1 MTDLARGALWMMGA
15 ILSFTT
21 MAIAGREAMVGYD
34 TFELMSYRSMVGVAI
49 VCVGLSL
56 TKSWGK
62 VKTDR
67 LNVHLLRNGAHFTGQ
82 NLWFLGISL
91 APLAQ
96 VITLE
101 FTSPI
106 WLILLAPFFLGERLT
121 RARMVAV
128 ALAFFGVLLVARPD
142 TATLNL
148 GTLAAATCA
157 VFFAITNIATKRL
170 TKHEETASI
179 LFWLTVMQLVFG
191 LVMAGWDGDMAPL
204 QWAYALPLLLVGLA
218 GLSAHYCLTT
228 ALSLA
233 PAATI
238 IPIDFARL
246 PLVALLG
253 WALYAEQVDMGLI
266 VGGSMIL
273 VGNYINIVSSRQQVP
288 AS

>member
-1 MTDLARGALWMMGA
+1 MSELARGALWMIGA

-21 MAIAGREAMVGYD
+21 MAIAGREAMQAYD
-34 TFELMSYRSMVGVAI
+34 TFEVMSYRSMVGVI
-49 VCVGLSL
+49 VVCGALSI
-56 TKSWGK
+56 TKSWHK
-62 VKTDR
+62 VKTNR
-67 LNVHLLRNGAHFTGQ
+67 LSLHLLRNGAHFTGQ
-82 NLWFLGISL
+82 NLWFFGISL

-128 ALAFFGVLLVARPD
+128 ALAFVGVLLVARPD

-157 VFFAITNIATKRL
+157 IFFAVTNIATKRL
-170 TKHEETASI
+170 TQHEETASI
-179 LFWLTVMQLVFG
+179 LFWLTTMQLVFG
-191 LVMAGWDGDMAPL
+191 LVMAGWDGEMEPL
-204 QWAYALPLLLVGLA
+204 KWAFALPLLLVGLA

-253 WALYAEQVDMGLI
+253 LVLYGEPLDMGLI
-266 VGGSMIL
+266 LGGSMIL
-273 VGNYINIVSSRQQVP
+273 AGNYINIVSSRQQIR

>member
-1 MTDLARGALWMMGA
+1 M
-15 ILSFTT
+15 
-21 MAIAGREAMVGYD
+21 
-34 TFELMSYRSMVGVAI
+34 
-49 VCVGLSL
+49 
-56 TKSWGK
+56 
-62 VKTDR
+62 
-67 LNVHLLRNGAHFTGQ
+67 RNGAHFTGQ

-128 ALAFFGVLLVARPD
+128 ALAFVGVLLVARPD

-148 GTLAAATCA
+148 GTFAAATCA
-157 VFFAITNIATKRL
+157 IFFAVTNIATKRL
-170 TKHEETASI
+170 TQNEETASI
-179 LFWLTVMQLVFG
+179 LFWLTTMQLVFG
-191 LVMAGWDGDMAPL
+191 LVMAGWDGEMEPL
-204 QWAYALPLLLVGLA
+204 KWAYALPLLLVGLA
-218 GLSAHYCLTT
+218 GLSAHFCLTT

-253 WALYAEQVDMGLI
+253 LVLYGEPLDMGLI
-266 VGGSMIL
+266 LGGSMIL
-273 VGNYINIVSSRQQVP
+273 AGNYINIVSSRQQIPHRLEQTSQKFRLVNIAP
-288 AS
+288 SSSLNTVVR